1 MEKEGGLTKYKRNSS
16 KVWEEVES
24 EVRRQEKLDIIEEW
38 DFRKGKLLEMYIA
51 EILYKWNNG
60 KFEEEYSK
68 KLERNWQKWKLVFLK
83 EKSWKRGN
91 VKIKDNKLC
100 FSYYSF
106 LFPFLYLEL
115 IRVIVWC
122 HKCHILVIHITIIVI

>member
-68 KLERNWQKWKLVFLK
+68 KLEKNWQKWKLVFLK
-83 EKSWKRGN
+83 KKS
-91 VKIKDNKLC
+91 
-100 FSYYSF
+100 
-106 LFPFLYLEL
+106 
-115 IRVIVWC
+115 
-122 HKCHILVIHITIIVI
+122 

>member
-1 MEKEGGLTKYKRNSS
+1 MEKEGGLTKYKRNGS
-16 KVWEEVES
+16 EEVES
-24 EVRRQEKLDIIEEW
+24 GVRRQEKLDIIEEW

-68 KLERNWQKWKLVFLK
+68 KLEKNWQKWKLVFLK
-83 EKSWKRGN
+83 KKSWKRGN
-91 VKIKDNKLC
+91 VKIKDSKLC

>member
-38 DFRKGKLLEMYIA
+38 DFRKKKLLEMYIA

-83 EKSWKRGN
+83 EKSWKRDN

-122 HKCHILVIHITIIVI
+122 HKCHILVTHITIIVI